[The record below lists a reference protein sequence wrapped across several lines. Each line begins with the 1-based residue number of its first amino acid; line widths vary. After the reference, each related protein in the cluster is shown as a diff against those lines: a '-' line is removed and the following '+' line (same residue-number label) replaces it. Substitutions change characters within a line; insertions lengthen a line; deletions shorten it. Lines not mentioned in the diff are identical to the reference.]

1 MQTERWL
8 VLGVP
13 VAGRDPAEG
22 RVLTA
27 TLLALGGA
35 AVQEVDGRLRTH
47 VPEPPEPAEF
57 LREARHRLDRAVEG
71 AGEELAWDW
80 EADRDW
86 AGRWRR
92 SLEPRRVGRRLV
104 VAPEDAEPGPADDD
118 LVLRIDPGMAFGTGE
133 HGTTR
138 GMLRLLE
145 EAVAPGDRVL
155 DVGTG
160 SGILALAAVRL
171 GAERVVA
178 LDVDEDALAVA
189 RRNLE
194 RNGVAGAVHLL
205 AAKASPELLALLE
218 PLRFDVT
225 AANILAP
232 ALRPLLDPFRRLA
245 SADGELLLG
254 GILEEEAGRMREA
267 AAEAGW
273 EVREEDRDDGW
284 WTVRLGVSRSGPG
297 PPRG

>member
-8 VLGVP
+8 ALSVP
-13 VAGRDPAEG
+13 LAGREPAEE

-35 AVQEVDGRLRTH
+35 AVQEEDGRLRTH
-47 VPEPPEPAEF
+47 VPEPPAPPEF
-57 LREARHRLDRAVEG
+57 LREARRRLDRAVDG
-71 AGEELAWDW
+71 VGEELAWDW
-80 EADRDW
+80 EEDRDW
-86 AGRWRR
+86 AERWRR

-104 VAPEDAEPGPADDD
+104 VVPEGAEPELADDD
-118 LVLRIDPGMAFGTGE
+118 LALRVDPGMAFGTGE

-145 EAVAPGDRVL
+145 RAVSPGDRVL

-178 LDVDEDALAVA
+178 LDVDDDALEVA

-194 RNGVAGAVHLL
+194 RNGAAGPVELL
-205 AAKASPELLALLE
+205 GAKASPALLALLE

-232 ALRPLLDPFRRLA
+232 VLRPLLGPFRRLA
-245 SADGELLLG
+245 AEDGELLLG
-254 GILEEEAGRMREA
+254 GILEEEADGMREA
-267 AAEAGW
+267 AAECGW
-273 EVREEDRDDGW
+273 EAREEDRDDGW
-284 WTVRLGVSRSGPG
+284 WTVRLGLSR
-297 PPRG
+297 